1 MKNSNNRSKSNT
13 KNQTNKKPDQ
23 KRNQRKIQNSRRQKY
38 LAAILFV
45 LMLVALFG
53 GDIRQIGNSQA
64 SGRLPQKISRFA
76 DKCMDFLDWLDTDA
90 EGEKTQNSTNGKLQ
104 VHFLD
109 IGQGDATLLVCDGHA
124 MLVDAGNNNQGTV
137 VQSYLQ
143 SQGIEKLDYMIGT
156 HPDADHIGGLDVIL
170 TKFPVGKFFMPDF
183 EKDTKTYEEVIQAA
197 AYRHLNI
204 TYPEAG
210 KSYPLGEATFTIL
223 GPVKKYSDA
232 NNSSICF
239 LLEHGENRFLFTG
252 DAEEEAEQDIAAV
265 YDVSADVYKAA
276 HHGSRTATSKD
287 FFQHVRPIYAVIS
300 CGDDNSYHH
309 PHAEVLNR
317 LRMAGVQMFR
327 TDDQGTIVVTSDGTD
342 LTFNCA
348 PSENWASGE

>member
-143 SQGIEKLDYMIGT
+143 SQGIEKLEIG
-156 HPDADHIGGLDVIL
+156 
-170 TKFPVGKFFMPDF
+170 
-183 EKDTKTYEEVIQAA
+183 
-197 AYRHLNI
+197 R
-204 TYPEAG
+204 
-210 KSYPLGEATFTIL
+210 
-223 GPVKKYSDA
+223 
-232 NNSSICF
+232 
-239 LLEHGENRFLFTG
+239 
-252 DAEEEAEQDIAAV
+252 
-265 YDVSADVYKAA
+265 A
-276 HHGSRTATSKD
+276 H
-287 FFQHVRPIYAVIS
+287 V
-300 CGDDNSYHH
+300 
-309 PHAEVLNR
+309 
-317 LRMAGVQMFR
+317 
-327 TDDQGTIVVTSDGTD
+327 
-342 LTFNCA
+342 
-348 PSENWASGE
+348 